1 MARANFNLETDVI
14 AELYLPANRGTF
26 VLGISKLDGTD
37 VLAGDGDGRTW
48 QQVQASVT
56 SIDVVNGGS
65 LSEGIIYQPE
75 PGEIEITLQNDD
87 LDPLQNQNVHAGVQI
102 RVKVL
107 DDTLGLGYWYLFQ
120 GFIDDVTATYTVNG
134 ATTVRI
140 TASDVL
146 KDVLN
151 YRHATFD
158 GTICPTNERIQKAL
172 DPFGLTLDDFSYLDF
187 QAVGTVDTADV
198 LNGDIIN
205 DALLVELGW
214 LSYNPKDDQI
224 EFLGRGKA
232 TGVGDVPSTTRI
244 FSNVHSEDASHYC
257 FNDISVISSD
267 AQVSNS
273 LNVSLV
279 NNPAISAIITNT
291 DSVDLYGVRATD
303 IAVNLTV
310 ADEIQSWGRTAANR
324 SPIKRVDMIGTNPVV
339 NGTLKNIAQIDIGD
353 VCTVNY
359 ERPNG
364 AITGN
369 YGVSKY
375 RHTITVETWQTTLEL
390 WRN

>member
-1 MARANFNLETDVI
+1 MARANFNLLTDVTV
-14 AELYLPANRGTF
+14 ELFLPANTGTF
-26 VLGISKLDGTD
+26 VLGISKLDGPD

-48 QQVQASVT
+48 QQVQASVA
-56 SIDVVNGGS
+56 SIDVVNGGT

-87 LDPLQNQNVHAGVQI
+87 LDPLQNQNVHAGVQM
-102 RVKVL
+102 RVKVA

-158 GTICPTNERIQKAL
+158 GTACPTNERIQNAI

-187 QAVGTVDTADV
+187 EVVGAVDTTNV

-205 DALLVELGW
+205 DALLAELGW

-224 EFLGRGKA
+224 EFLGRGRV
-232 TGVGDVPSTTRI
+232 TGVGQTASTTRI
-244 FSNVHSEDASHYC
+244 FSNTHSEDASHYC

-273 LNVSLV
+273 LNVTLV
-279 NNPAISAIITNT
+279 NNPAVSALIVNT

-303 IAVNLTV
+303 LAVNVFALE
-310 ADEIQSWGRTAANR
+310 DLLNWGETAANR
-324 SPIKRVDMIGTNPVV
+324 SPIKRVDLIGTNPVV

-359 ERPNG
+359 QRPNG
-364 AITGN
+364 SITGN
-369 YGVSKY
+369 YGVSRY
-375 RHTITVETWQTTLEL
+375 RHTITVDTWQTTLDL